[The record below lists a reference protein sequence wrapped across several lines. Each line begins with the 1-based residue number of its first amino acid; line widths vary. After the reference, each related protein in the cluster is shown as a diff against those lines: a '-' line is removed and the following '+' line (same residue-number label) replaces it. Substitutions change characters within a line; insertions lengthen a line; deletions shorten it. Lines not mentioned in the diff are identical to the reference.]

1 MFNYYK
7 DSYFSYGHTEEE
19 KQSWY
24 ISDNIITAC
33 CTDIAGIVT
42 SFNDNKGNNYI
53 FYNLYAY
60 RPFKADVYGRWLLE
74 CDDKVSIKTGFTD
87 TETVDSFVFERTL
100 KGTNGMRVCI
110 TANGTEY
117 LGKDEINELQQ
128 N

>member
-1 MFNYYK
+1 MV
-7 DSYFSYGHTEEE
+7 
-19 KQSWY
+19 Y

-60 RPFKADVYGRWLLE
+60 RPFKADVYGRWWLE
-74 CDDKVSIKTGFTD
+74 CGDKVSIKTGFTD

-100 KGTNGMRVCI
+100 KGTNGMRVGI